1 MCSTF
6 SLAAKPSIG
15 ESRGKIWS
23 LQVINSAARSELNIN
38 IPREKNSIIFPRLST
53 QGMLQSDVHIC
64 EIAERQS
71 LANNLSDKGD
81 AFRSKPQLD
90 AMFLD
95 EAYERCRKICAEYAK
110 TYYLGTLL
118 LTKERQKA
126 IWAVYA
132 WCKRTDELV
141 DGPNAFCVSPAAL
154 DRWEERLQDI
164 FNGHPNDILDAALT
178 DTVSK
183 FNLHNKP
190 FRDMIKGM
198 RMDTEK
204 CRYANFQELYLY
216 CYYAGGT
223 VGLMSVPVMGMDPDS
238 SASAQSIYNA
248 ALYLGIGN
256 QLTNI
261 LRDVGEDASRG
272 RIYLP
277 QDELAKFGLRDEDI
291 FSRKVSDEWRE
302 FMKEQITRARY
313 FYKLAEE
320 GASELDKASRWPVWT
335 VLILYQ
341 KILDAIQDNDYD
353 NLTKRA
359 YVGNIKKLFL
369 VRQAYYR
376 AQSISTATD

>member
-1 MCSTF
+1 
-6 SLAAKPSIG
+6 
-15 ESRGKIWS
+15 
-23 LQVINSAARSELNIN
+23 
-38 IPREKNSIIFPRLST
+38 
-53 QGMLQSDVHIC
+53 MLQSDVHIC

-154 DRWEERLQDI
+154 DRWKRDYKISSMGTLMT
-164 FNGHPNDILDAALT
+164 FLMLHLLILFPSSIYT
-178 DTVSK
+178 SRY
-183 FNLHNKP
+183 FKP